1 MNSVLGHHHQQ
12 NQSMT
17 TLANSIAAKRQ
28 HNTEKKKKQ
37 GEEGGNLQHQLS
49 IGPNGRPLSHIEL
62 VGVYKFTRNQ

>member
-1 MNSVLGHHHQQ
+1 MTALG
-12 NQSMT
+12 
-17 TLANSIAAKRQ
+17 NSIAAKRQ

-37 GEEGGNLQHQLS
+37 VEDGGNLQHQLS

>member
-1 MNSVLGHHHQQ
+1 
-12 NQSMT
+12 MT
-17 TLANSIAAKRQ
+17 TLANTIAAKRQ

-37 GEEGGNLQHQLS
+37 AEEGGGGLQHQLS

>member
-1 MNSVLGHHHQQ
+1 
-12 NQSMT
+12 MT

-37 GEEGGNLQHQLS
+37 GEEGTLQHQLS
-49 IGPNGRPLSHIEL
+49 LGPNDRPLSHIEL